1 MVGKGV
7 SARTQTSFPEE
18 GKSNSF
24 ASQERGVLPVEQA
37 RVTLLLSH
45 WEQFGRRGCGQ
56 VRLCTLC
63 FVHSLLIYPSI
74 CCYCPFP
81 YLIAVAVN
89 CSYGNL

>member
-18 GKSNSF
+18 EKSNSF

-45 WEQFGRRGCGQ
+45 WEQFG
-56 VRLCTLC
+56 
-63 FVHSLLIYPSI
+63 
-74 CCYCPFP
+74 
-81 YLIAVAVN
+81 
-89 CSYGNL
+89 